1 FPAAAPGRTWR
12 RAARGLC
19 RESPVFRRQAL
30 LMPVL
35 RPVWSPWKWG
45 GLFTMSRVRRETR
58 RRRRRTAVAL
68 GLVVAV
74 VGLTGMARPKDG
86 FDRRSRSLEA
96 ALRAAVQ
103 AQHFERVVDFG
114 PVEGAC
120 PGAAW
125 CPSPAA
131 TIAHMPNIDLAVI
144 ALDRRGRPRAV
155 ADVLFSRDYP
165 HGAGVPV
172 GDDLGTDDV
181 RWRRWNPDRWNG
193 GTFSETDGSRQSTV
207 GWKDNPPLTADD
219 DIVPG
224 RDKAPLEFM

>member
-1 FPAAAPGRTWR
+1 RVVRQMVGGEHSRRGQRSGQAGGPQDLGGNQHGGRLLPPSSFGFEGPPFPAAAPGRTWR

-172 GDDLGTDDV
+172 GDDLGT
-181 RWRRWNPDRWNG
+181 
-193 GTFSETDGSRQSTV
+193 
-207 GWKDNPPLTADD
+207 
-219 DIVPG
+219 
-224 RDKAPLEFM
+224 